1 MNDNTSKVQVS
12 QDTLYQYLIDHDVK
26 LARLAELMGV
36 SASLVSACFKHNKGV
51 DGLPRNFTA
60 KALPKLN
67 AALGEFAELLRSH
80 VLTFGS
86 PETFTNQRGNTYDPA
101 LVEPMK
107 RVGELMNITAVTTRL
122 LGWSKD
128 RKESV
133 LVSPSSKVYGC
144 ISREDV
150 DRINAELLSVAG
162 VLSSYEVA
170 AMESPDKQVDKP
182 IKTKQETPLQELNP
196 WDDTALDLR
205 ERFRLFYEAHPDG
218 ILFFRVDSAY
228 KAAPDY
234 TVAFDHADLLA
245 KAFREVH
252 PWTDVATGITTAV
265 MEEPTF
271 NRVASMLTA
280 NRQHYDVTPM
290 YAQE

>member
-1 MNDNTSKVQVS
+1 MTKVQMTQDQFYHLLLDRNLIISRLGALIGQSDVAMS
-12 QDTLYQYLIDHDVK
+12 Q
-26 LARLAELMGV
+26 A
-36 SASLVSACFKHNKGV
+36 FKHYIVNGKPHSFSP
-51 DGLPRNFTA
+51 DKLQRINDALPRWADSIQSCLMQFHPENNISTVPTRCYDPSC
-60 KALPKLN
+60 L
-67 AALGEFAELLRSH
+67 EQLRS
-80 VLTFGS
+80 
-86 PETFTNQRGNTYDPA
+86 
-101 LVEPMK
+101 
-107 RVGELMNITAVTTRL
+107 VGEHFNLTALTARI
-122 LGWSKD
+122 LGWKKSK
-128 RKESV
+128 KESV
-133 LVSPSSKVYGC
+133 FTPTNKNYGH
-144 ISREDV
+144 ITQQDV
-150 DRINAELLSVAG
+150 IAINTELLSVAG
-162 VLSSYEVA
+162 VLRNIEVISNA
-170 AMESPDKQVDKP
+170 NETISPDKQVDKP
-182 IKTKQETPLQELNP
+182 ITTKQETPLQELNP